1 MNYRIL
7 YLPIIDPGAYH
18 DIALANKRG
27 LLMALRAVG
36 EVRMMDYLSLPQG
49 QLFDHLALAVED
61 FQPALILTQF
71 QGPDRITPDQLR
83 TIRSYGAPI
92 VNFNGDYWPHSLV
105 SVEML
110 ALLKEIDLQLVVNA
124 AVLKIYAANGI
135 PAAFW
140 PFGVEEPNRP
150 LPDVPTYD
158 VVFLGNNYSDKR
170 QQLYAVLRGLPCSVG
185 IYGTGWPQAEGECNY
200 DFAYGMALYSRAKI
214 AISDNQ
220 FPDAEGYLSD
230 RPYQAMAAG
239 CCVLQQEVAFL
250 NLWTG
255 FVKNRHYVG
264 FRSLTEIP
272 SRVKELLKTDRLRRW
287 FADNGREFVLS
298 HHTFDQRVKEL
309 LALLPPVPV
318 GPSQEGV
325 A

>member
-1 MNYRIL
+1 MRIL

-18 DIALANKRG
+18 DVAFANKRG
-27 LLMALRAVG
+27 LLDALQAVG
-36 EVRMMDYLSLPQG
+36 DVRMLDYLSLPQG

-61 FQPALILTQF
+61 FQPTLILTQF
-71 QGPDRITPDQLR
+71 QGPDHITPDQLR
-83 TIRSYGAPI
+83 TVRSFGAPI
-92 VNFNGDYWPHSLV
+92 VNWNGDYWPHSLV
-105 SVEML
+105 SAEMM
-110 ALLKEIDLQLVVNA
+110 ALLKEVDLQLVVNA

-135 PAAFW
+135 AAAFW
-140 PFGVEEPNRP
+140 PFGIEVPNRP
-150 LPDVPTYD
+150 LPDVPAYD

-170 QQLYAVLRGLPCSVG
+170 QQLYDILRGLPCSVG

-220 FPDAEGYLSD
+220 FPDSEGYLSD

-250 NLWTG
+250 NMWTG

-264 FRSLTEIP
+264 FRSLDEIP
-272 SRVKELLKTDRLRRW
+272 DRVTELLAADKLRLW
-287 FADNGREFVLS
+287 FADNGREFVQT
-298 HHTFDQRVKEL
+298 HHTFDLRVREL
-309 LALLPPVPV
+309 LQLLPPLSV
-318 GPSQEGV
+318 SKSKEG
-325 A
+325 AA